1 MVQSLLLLLLLL
13 LLLCSTAGGLVQAC
27 AHLPHVHT
35 DAHCCPAAL
44 FAPLAQVLWWGFA
57 CFPAARLAFVTAYY
71 TCGVVSIWAALRAQT
86 AVGRG
91 LPMLALLLVRL
102 AAFGAR
108 LALEGWAGSPA
119 LHHYFAMEVRWAA
132 WLRRS
137 PLEDGSWGADG
148 LSSATHWDDGPCPE
162 TRWLTWPT
170 AAAHLHLPASRCSFS
185 RWPAAPS
192 TC

>member
-1 MVQSLLLLLLLL
+1 M
-13 LLLCSTAGGLVQAC
+13 
-27 AHLPHVHT
+27 
-35 DAHCCPAAL
+35 
-44 FAPLAQVLWWGFA
+44 
-57 CFPAARLAFVTAYY
+57 TAYY

-108 LALEGWAGSPA
+108 LVLEGWAGTPA
-119 LHHYFAMEVRWAA
+119 LHHYFAMEARWVQSPVVQSPGNGRWMPRGHA
-132 WLRRS
+132 WL
-137 PLEDGSWGADG
+137 P
-148 LSSATHWDDGPCPE
+148 
-162 TRWLTWPT
+162 
-170 AAAHLHLPASRCSFS
+170 AAAVAQTLQLQLPTSRCSCS